1 MSWRSVQLGA
11 TNCDQDNIILKLFDG
26 QPVKYVGN
34 DLEFSNCL
42 NLDDHAENLVL
53 IINQSTWCSELISL
67 CKTQL
72 TDPIKTFYIGIN
84 RYCIKGNDTVID
96 IAITKD
102 KGLDLIN
109 FVDSQIRLSGY
120 STKQSGYFDQDLGR
134 YFNFVQP
141 LTWLYGNKTTNQSN
155 QTE

>member
-11 TNCDQDNIILKLFDG
+11 TNCDQDNIILKLFG
-26 QPVKYVGN
+26 SQPVKYVGH
-34 DLEFSNCL
+34 DLEFSNFL
-42 NLDDHAENLVL
+42 NLDDQAENLVL
-53 IINQSTWCSELISL
+53 IINQSMWCSELISL

-72 TDPIKTFYIGIN
+72 TDPIKIFYIGIN
-84 RYCIKGNDTVID
+84 RYCIKGNDTVFD
-96 IAITKD
+96 IAISKD
-102 KGLDLIN
+102 KGKDLIN
-109 FVDSQIRLSGY
+109 FVDSQVQLSGY
-120 STKQSGYFDQDLGR
+120 STKELGHFDQDLGR

>member
-1 MSWRSVQLGA
+1 MSWRSVQLGE
-11 TNCDQDNIILKLFDG
+11 TTCDQDNIILKLFDG
-26 QPVKYVGN
+26 QPVKYVGH
-34 DLEFSNCL
+34 DLAFSNVL

-53 IINQSTWCSELISL
+53 IINQSMWCSELIST

-72 TDPIKTFYIGIN
+72 TDTIKTFYIGIN

-96 IAITKD
+96 VNLSKD
-102 KGLDLIN
+102 KGKDLIN
-109 FVDSQIRLSGY
+109 FVDIQIRLSGY
-120 STKQSGYFDQDLGR
+120 SIKQSGYFDQDLGR